1 MGIRVEIKGDLTKEF
16 YKEVQKISKDLYDEI
31 RDVTPVKTGDLH
43 DGWSLRNTGKGRAL
57 IKNPQPYASII
68 DKGHKGPSRNSRG
81 TFAKGGM
88 VRPSVKAIQ
97 KNIER
102 GRSKMRKGK

>member
-16 YKEVQKISKDLYDEI
+16 YKEVQKISKDLFDEI
-31 RDVTPVKTGDLH
+31 VETTPIKSGDLH
-43 DGWSLRNTGKGRAL
+43 DGWTLRNTGKGKAL
-57 IKNPQPYASII
+57 IKNPYKYASII
-68 DKGHKGPSRNSRG
+68 DKGHKGPSRNERG
-81 TFAKGGM
+81 TFARGGM
-88 VRPSVKAIQ
+88 TRPAIKAIR